1 MTQPYIGEIR
11 IFPWDWSVRGWAL
24 AAGQLLPIAQ
34 NQALFALLGTTYG
47 GNGQTT
53 FALPDLR
60 GRAALGQGNSPFGG
74 GTFAMGQKAG
84 TETVTLLITQIP
96 QHTHQ
101 LMGTSA
107 TATKRGPAG
116 HTIASD
122 TSGIV
127 DFYANAVPAQLTPL
141 APNALANTGG
151 SQPHTNLQPYLAM
164 NYSIAL
170 QGLFPSRN

>member
-1 MTQPYIGEIR
+1 MTQPYIGELR

-24 AAGQLLPIAQ
+24 AQGQILSIAQ
-34 NQALFALLGTTYG
+34 NQALFSLLGTTYG

-60 GRAALGQGNSPFGG
+60 GRAAVGQGAAPGG
-74 GTFAMGQKAG
+74 GTYTMGQVAG
-84 TETVTLLITQIP
+84 TENVTVLMTQIP
-96 QHTHQ
+96 SHTHQ

-107 TATKRGPAG
+107 AGTKRGPAG
-116 HTIASD
+116 HTIAAD
-122 TSGIV
+122 TSDII
-127 DFYANAVPAQLTPL
+127 DFYANAVQAQLTPL
-141 APNALANTGG
+141 APTALANTGG
-151 SQPHTNLQPYLAM
+151 TQPHPNLQPYLAM

>member
-1 MTQPYIGEIR
+1 MTQPFIGEIR

-24 AAGQLLPIAQ
+24 AQGQLLSIAQ
-34 NQALFALLGTTYG
+34 NTALFSLLGTTYG
-47 GNGQTT
+47 GNGTTT

-60 GRAALGQGNSPFGG
+60 GRTPLGQGSAPFGG
-74 GTFAMGQKAG
+74 SYSMGQQAG
-84 TETVTLLITQIP
+84 TENVTLLITQIP

-107 TATKRGPAG
+107 AGTKRGPAG

-122 TSGIV
+122 TSDII
-127 DFYANAVPAQLTPL
+127 DFYAAAVQAQLTPL
-141 APNALANTGG
+141 APNALASTGG
-151 SQPHTNLQPYLAM
+151 TQPHPNLQPYLAM

-170 QGLFPSRN
+170 QGIFPSRN

>member
-1 MTQPYIGEIR
+1 MTDAFIGSIVL
-11 IFPWDWSVRGWAL
+11 FAGNFAPRGWAFCQ
-24 AAGQLLPIAQ
+24 GQIISISQ
-34 NQALFALLGTTYG
+34 NTALFSILGTTYG

-60 GRAALGQGNSPFGG
+60 GRAAVGQGTAPGG
-74 GTFAMGQKAG
+74 GTYTMGQVAS
-84 TETVTLLITQIP
+84 TENVTGLMTQIP
-96 QHTHQ
+96 SHTHQ

-107 TATKRGPAG
+107 AGTNGGPAG
-116 HTIASD
+116 NPTAAD
-122 TSGIV
+122 TSDIT
-127 DFYANAVPAQLTPL
+127 DFYPNAVQAQLTPL

-151 SQPHTNLQPYLAM
+151 TQPHPNLQPYLAM